1 MSSFEEIGLR
11 EELLRTLEEEEITD
25 PTALQ
30 AAVLAT
36 LRRGGNLIARASS
49 GAGKTLAYG
58 LGILDRLAEEA
69 AEGDGEEGPR
79 ALVLT
84 ATPGEA
90 RRVALRLAPFAQ
102 ATGTSVSALGS
113 GWGIPAGEVGMLVAA
128 AADAMEA
135 IRLSTVKLDSLR
147 SLVIDGA
154 SEIQNLGAWSD
165 VDAILD
171 LIPRDAQRVLLTAEW
186 KDEIEDIADR
196 RIKKALR
203 YPAGRSDGA
212 AAKDATDA
220 TLAYV
225 VVGSDGKLELLAAQL
240 RNREAGG
247 APPVIFT
254 RSDERTAELAEQL
267 AARGFLVGAPGDEEA
282 DLILAESGITRA
294 DLLDEADEIG
304 QTISFDVPA
313 DVGTLKA
320 RHEGDAS
327 AVVMVHPRQVN
338 HLRQIAREAGFEA
351 ESAPL
356 PSDTTAVSRALRAFR
371 GDVARAIREEDLTAQ
386 MLILEPLLDEFSAI
400 EVAAALAAM
409 VRAKRPLTPVP
420 AAPETTASAE
430 PQTQAP
436 GIEKSPAPGP
446 APVTWTRLYVGVGSK
461 EEVKPGD
468 LVGALAGEA
477 DIPGSKIGKIEIRES
492 FSVVEVEAAVAEK
505 VIRAVNGTTIKG
517 RSVRV
522 DYDRGGP
529 ARRPGP
535 GRGGARG
542 GPPRRN
548 TRRPPRNDR

>member
-30 AAVLAT
+30 AAVLPT